1 MIKTEEA
8 DAALAGDRNKTAEI
22 RTNDVK
28 YTDITSPH
36 TIVKVNVICDQI
48 NWPFLSVWILRDKQN
63 RSLWKTISWSV
74 QWRKEIQVDFVM
86 MSI

>member
-8 DAALAGDRNKTAEI
+8 DAALAGDLNKTAEI

-48 NWPFLSVWILRDKQN
+48 N
-63 RSLWKTISWSV
+63 
-74 QWRKEIQVDFVM
+74 
-86 MSI
+86 

>member
-1 MIKTEEA
+1 MDNFAGIMIKTEEA

-48 NWPFLSVWILRDKQN
+48 N
-63 RSLWKTISWSV
+63 
-74 QWRKEIQVDFVM
+74 
-86 MSI
+86 